1 MSAMPPPVPAV
12 HVWIVC
18 DVIDVA
24 EAGLYAGL
32 ARAGLSLRVYHGP
45 AANPDRLATLRAAGV
60 PCRVLEVR
68 SRLDLRASAF
78 LRRELDAAPCDV
90 IYAPLNRPLAA
101 ALRAARGRAGL
112 RVIGYRGT
120 IGHVSRFDPAS
131 WITYLHPRLDRI
143 VCVSEAVRRHLVE
156 DVGIRPERTVRIYK
170 GHDES
175 WYRGRPLRHP
185 LPDAAPGE
193 LAIGFAGLIR
203 PVKGV
208 SHLLDAFERL
218 PPGLPARLLLAG
230 DVRDPAV
237 EDRLR
242 RLSGSR
248 VFPLGFRDDAT
259 AVIGRCDVFVMP
271 TVEREG
277 LARAVLEAMAQG
289 VPCIVSAVGGL
300 PELVADGETG
310 LVVPPRDPVAL
321 ARAMETLLR
330 DAALRRRFG
339 EAGRARMNAMFD
351 VRQTIDRFRRLF
363 TEAQHGGSRG

>member
-131 WITYLHPRLDRI
+131 WIT
-143 VCVSEAVRRHLVE
+143 
-156 DVGIRPERTVRIYK
+156 
-170 GHDES
+170 
-175 WYRGRPLRHP
+175 
-185 LPDAAPGE
+185 
-193 LAIGFAGLIR
+193 
-203 PVKGV
+203 
-208 SHLLDAFERL
+208 
-218 PPGLPARLLLAG
+218 
-230 DVRDPAV
+230 
-237 EDRLR
+237 
-242 RLSGSR
+242 
-248 VFPLGFRDDAT
+248 
-259 AVIGRCDVFVMP
+259 
-271 TVEREG
+271 
-277 LARAVLEAMAQG
+277 
-289 VPCIVSAVGGL
+289 
-300 PELVADGETG
+300 
-310 LVVPPRDPVAL
+310 
-321 ARAMETLLR
+321 
-330 DAALRRRFG
+330 
-339 EAGRARMNAMFD
+339 
-351 VRQTIDRFRRLF
+351 
-363 TEAQHGGSRG
+363 

>member
-1 MSAMPPPVPAV
+1 MNDASRHP
-12 HVWIVC
+12 HVWVVC

-24 EAGLYAGL
+24 EAGIYAGL
-32 ARAGLSLRVYHGP
+32 ARAGLDLRVYHGP
-45 AANPDRLATLRAAGV
+45 TASPERLETLRAAGI

-90 IYAPLNRPLAA
+90 LYAPLNRPLAA
-101 ALRAARGRAGL
+101 ALRAARGRPGL

-143 VCVSEAVRRHLVE
+143 VCVSDAVRRHLVE
-156 DVGIRPERTVRIYK
+156 DVGIRPERAVRIYK
-170 GHDES
+170 GHDEA

-185 LPDAAPGE
+185 LPDAEDGT
-193 LAIGFAGLIR
+193 LTVGFAGLIR

-208 SHLLDAFERL
+208 AHLLDAFALL
-218 PPGLPARLLLAG
+218 PQDLRARLLLVG
-230 DVRDPAV
+230 DVRDKAV
-237 EDRLR
+237 KKRLR
-242 RLSGSR
+242 RRPDPR
-248 VFPLGFRDDAT
+248 VIPLGFRDDAT

-289 VPCIVSAVGGL
+289 VPCVVSDVGGL

-310 LVVPPRDPVAL
+310 LVVPPRDPAAL
-321 ARAMETLLR
+321 ARALETLLR
-330 DAALRRRFG
+330 DGALRRRFG
-339 EAGRARMNAMFD
+339 EAGRARMNAVFD
-351 VRQTIDRFRRLF
+351 VRETVGRFYRLF
-363 TEAQHGGSRG
+363 TGP